1 MSSDNVPA
9 VKDKHYVYEKPRSFG
24 NIFALINEENRRNAE
39 VTFCDKLES
48 LVNTKFISL
57 FKIIDD

>member
-39 VTFCDKLES
+39 VIIKHFE
-48 LVNTKFISL
+48 IS
-57 FKIIDD
+57 